1 MNKISIIGAGMT
13 GATTAHWLAEREL
26 ADLVLV
32 DVVEGM
38 PQGKGLDMLEAMPI
52 IGKDVKI
59 TGANDYAATKDSDII
74 IITAGL
80 PRKPGMSRDDLLSA
94 NAEIVGT
101 AATET
106 LKHSPDAIFIVLTNP
121 LDTMA
126 YLTMKKTGLPRA
138 RVVGQAGILDSAR
151 MRAFVALETGVSVEN
166 IDCYVLGG
174 HGDEMVPLTRHS
186 NIAGIPLRE
195 ILPADKLEAIVART
209 RKGGGEIVNLLRTG
223 SAFYAPSAAC
233 AQMAEAILKNKHLIV
248 PCAACMDGEYG
259 LKDMFFGVPVQLGR
273 AGMERI
279 IEYKLDDEEKA
290 MFDKSAAAV
299 KETHEALKKLVKI

>member
-13 GATTAHWLAEREL
+13 GATTAHWLAEREI

-52 IGKDVKI
+52 IGKDVEI
-59 TGANDYAATKDSDII
+59 VGANDYAATKGSDII

-80 PRKPGMSRDDLLSA
+80 ARKPGMSRDDLLSK
-94 NAEIVGT
+94 NAEIVGP

-106 LKHSPDAIFIVLTNP
+106 LKYSPEAIFIVLTNP

-126 YLTMKKTGLPRA
+126 YLTLKKTGLPRE

-151 MRAFVALETGVSVEN
+151 MRAFVAMETGVSVEN

-186 NIAGIPLRE
+186 NVAGIPLKE
-195 ILPADKLEAIVART
+195 YLPADKLAAIVART
-209 RKGGGEIVNLLRTG
+209 RKGGGEIVNLLKTG
-223 SAFYAPSAAC
+223 SAYYAPSVAC
-233 AQMAEAILKNKHLIV
+233 TQMAEAILKDKHLIV
-248 PCAACMDGEYG
+248 PCAAYMNGEYG
-259 LKDMFFGVPVQLGR
+259 LKDMFFGVPVMLGR
-273 AGMERI
+273 KGIEKI

-290 MFDKSAAAV
+290 MFEKSAAAV
-299 KETHEALKKLVKI
+299 KETHEALKNLVKF